1 MINKKRYEMRDFKV
15 DKNIKK
21 EKTSYQFNHN
31 LLLISLITL
40 IVIGSTYYWIDERN
54 EFFEPFW
61 IIVLSIWNVMAGF
74 SLFLVFRKTK
84 MGYVM
89 AGVLSWITIAFWMC
103 DNSHIFFEVSLIVS
117 EPNLF
122 TVIKNFTGA
131 TIAGLA
137 VFSSHNAFHKI

>member
-40 IVIGSTYYWIDERN
+40 IVIGSTYYWIDKWN

-61 IIVLSIWNVMAGF
+61 IIVLSIWYMTIGF
-74 SLFLVFRKTK
+74 SLLLVFRKTK
-84 MGYVM
+84 SGYLI
-89 AGVLSWITIAFWMC
+89 AGVLSWITITFWAC
-103 DNSHIFFEVSLIVS
+103 DNSYIIFQASLIAS

-122 TVIKNFTGA
+122 MTIRNFIGVV
-131 TIAGLA
+131 IAGLSI
-137 VFSSHNAFHKI
+137 FSSHNAFHKI

>member
-1 MINKKRYEMRDFKV
+1 MINKKSYEMRDFKV

-61 IIVLSIWNVMAGF
+61 IIVLSIWNVMIGF

-84 MGYVM
+84 SGYVM
-89 AGVLSWITIAFWMC
+89 AGVLSWITIAFWMF
-103 DNSHIFFEVSLIVS
+103 DNSHIFFGLSLIAS

-122 TVIKNFTGA
+122 MVIKNFTGV

>member
-1 MINKKRYEMRDFKV
+1 MINKKSYEMRDFKV

-61 IIVLSIWNVMAGF
+61 IIVLLIWNVMVGF

-84 MGYVM
+84 RGDLM
-89 AGVLSWITIAFWMC
+89 AGVLSWITIGFWMF
-103 DNSHIFFEVSLIVS
+103 DNSRIFFEVSLIAS

-122 TVIKNFTGA
+122 MVIKNFTGV

>member
-1 MINKKRYEMRDFKV
+1 MRDFKV

-89 AGVLSWITIAFWMC
+89 AGVLSWITIAFWMF
-103 DNSHIFFEVSLIVS
+103 DNSHIFFGLSLIAS

-122 TVIKNFTGA
+122 MVIKNFTGV